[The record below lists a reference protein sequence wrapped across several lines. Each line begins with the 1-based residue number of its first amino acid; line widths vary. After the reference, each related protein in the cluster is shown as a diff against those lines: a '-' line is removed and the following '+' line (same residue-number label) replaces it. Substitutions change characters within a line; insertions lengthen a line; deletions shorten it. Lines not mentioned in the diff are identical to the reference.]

1 MTINLERRAF
11 VQSGALL
18 ATGVALADAVATP
31 IGRSASPRRSAL
43 RSKAYDLRHQADVV
57 RP

>member
-18 ATGVALADAVATP
+18 AAGVALADAVAP
-31 IGRSASPRRSAL
+31 GSAAAQVPAQRRQEQSP
-43 RSKAYDLRHQADVV
+43 
-57 RP
+57 

>member
-18 ATGVALADAVATP
+18 ATGVALADAVAP
-31 IGRSASPRRSAL
+31 
-43 RSKAYDLRHQADVV
+43 D
-57 RP
+57 RPQRKSLPQRPQEQSL